1 MFSYCIG
8 VKFLHGTR
16 LSAAVGRGVA
26 VIEDFGIGVPQVPHP
41 GLLPLLL
48 LRLRLWR
55 FAETRAKKPPFCS
68 VREATAIV
76 SLERVK
82 IKCLVY
88 PKPQKLSLIQSGK
101 QQQPFP

>member
-55 FAETRAKKPPFCS
+55 FAGNKS
-68 VREATAIV
+68 
-76 SLERVK
+76 
-82 IKCLVY
+82 
-88 PKPQKLSLIQSGK
+88 K
-101 QQQPFP
+101 QTPVLFTQGSNSNRFLRKGEN